1 MKKTN
6 CNLSGIGAETFIS
19 LFAQSHEES
28 HGNVTA
34 KAIETL
40 LGEQF
45 GYQVVPALKFLL
57 DNTTPAALVRFV
69 YDFMSP
75 RSVVA
80 HSTASIVVRPIP
92 WQMKRTGNIGRYVMY
107 LHRQDGTE
115 DLIRFTHQAST
126 IFFLMHLIDRHQRS
140 GELDA
145 LSLHRNEKPF
155 KRLYRMVYDTV
166 NDDIVASRYRSLLR
180 RVVDHRLR
188 AGRKSAIIL
197 DIRNHLGQLFSAC
210 GESYQPFAMTAHSH
224 LSITPDHI
232 VFEGE
237 AECLLELYFR

>member
-80 HSTASIVVRPIP
+80 HSTASIMVRPIP
-92 WQMKRTGNIGRYVMY
+92 WQMKRT
-107 LHRQDGTE
+107 
-115 DLIRFTHQAST
+115 
-126 IFFLMHLIDRHQRS
+126 
-140 GELDA
+140 
-145 LSLHRNEKPF
+145 
-155 KRLYRMVYDTV
+155 
-166 NDDIVASRYRSLLR
+166 
-180 RVVDHRLR
+180 
-188 AGRKSAIIL
+188 
-197 DIRNHLGQLFSAC
+197 GQLFSAC